1 MSHIGSEILFRK
13 NLWTVNGAAASAA
26 TASATVSSAAAAN
39 SLCLLVASL
48 CWPAT
53 CFCCLRFALVIRC
66 AQETR
71 DAAFRCCSGSV
82 ASLQKRVFH
91 LLPLVN
97 SPSKLFPLRVLSFH
111 VVVVLTNTARAF
123 CRVFLRVVKRRVQQM
138 ALCRGIVLLREP
150 KSRQPNINVTSGE
163 GSLFVSLFIIEI
175 GRIYVC
181 LTYILIRKDT
191 F

>member
-1 MSHIGSEILFRK
+1 MLGVWRRLLNTLRSRNHTAHTHTTTSTHVSHIGSEILFRK

-26 TASATVSSAAAAN
+26 TASATVSSAATAN
-39 SLCLLVASL
+39 SLCLLIASL

-97 SPSKLFPLRVLSFH
+97 SPSKLFPLRVLSFR
-111 VVVVLTNTARAF
+111 VVVVPHEY
-123 CRVFLRVVKRRVQQM
+123 CESFL
-138 ALCRGIVLLREP
+138 
-150 KSRQPNINVTSGE
+150 
-163 GSLFVSLFIIEI
+163 
-175 GRIYVC
+175 
-181 LTYILIRKDT
+181 
-191 F
+191 